1 MFRMPHEIII
11 KKCWGINKV
20 ADRYQ
25 GKNKQIKIRIKKK
38 KQKLYLKK
46 HSKKTKKQ
54 TKNGVI
60 KNKNKNLY
68 WAITANLANFV
79 PSQI

>member
-1 MFRMPHEIII
+1 MFGMPHEIII

-38 KQKLYLKK
+38 QKTKTLF
-46 HSKKTKKQ
+46 KKTQ
-54 TKNGVI
+54 Q
-60 KNKNKNLY
+60 KNKETNKKR
-68 WAITANLANFV
+68 
-79 PSQI
+79 